1 MPALVQNPSAY
12 ITRPAAHATP
22 RLIAYRKA
30 LLGMKHR
37 PPRSQRLL
45 AAITAELERRGDYTP

>member
-1 MPALVQNPSAY
+1 MNPSAY
-12 ITRPAAHATP
+12 VTRPVAHATP

-30 LLGMKHR
+30 LLGMKYR

-45 AAITAELERRGDYTP
+45 AAITAELEKRPDYLPTT

>member
-1 MPALVQNPSAY
+1 MNPSAY
-12 ITRPAAHATP
+12 VTRPAAHATP

-30 LLGMKHR
+30 LLGMKYR

-45 AAITAELERRGDYTP
+45 AAITAELEKRPDYLPTT